1 MNLKYYV
8 LASKNNQMLKSYEEK
23 YYLLLLEKL
32 EFISLKTW
40 KINFDFKNIKYK
52 NFILF
57 PDIQA
62 LINYIFDDFKNNTTL
77 KYTQNS
83 VKKEFLETRTVWA
96 VSEFRSEKNSFF
108 TKNNLYLDKLL
119 TEFEKQ
125 DKDDYQS
132 NLDKIKNTN
141 IILSTFDLS
150 PYNQFEAHPD
160 HIKSWA
166 VMWYWE
172 QNKDFWLKVY
182 FDTFELLKKIDFW
195 FYEELNYII
204 KKIIPLW
211 TAYNMHNSASYKE
224 CVWSLYLWI
233 TLWVENPEIFNLEAI
248 IHESSH
254 NKLNLIMH
262 FDKILLNDKSEIY
275 YSSIRPD
282 ARPMIWV
289 FLWLHAFVPTMYV
302 LAKWYNLWL
311 IKSDIILDKMA
322 LYYLKT
328 KLLYKVLKKYA
339 ILTIVWSEI
348 LTEIEFCLK
357 LLDIEIR
364 KINLPQSSLENA
376 KNNQNKHFLEV
387 CKNYKYLK
395 Y

>member
-1 MNLKYYV
+1 M
-8 LASKNNQMLKSYEEK
+8 
-23 YYLLLLEKL
+23 
-32 EFISLKTW
+32 I
-40 KINFDFKNIKYK
+40 D
-52 NFILF
+52 
-57 PDIQA
+57 
-62 LINYIFDDFKNNTTL
+62 
-77 KYTQNS
+77 
-83 VKKEFLETRTVWA
+83 
-96 VSEFRSEKNSFF
+96 
-108 TKNNLYLDKLL
+108 
-119 TEFEKQ
+119 
-125 DKDDYQS
+125 
-132 NLDKIKNTN
+132 TN

-172 QNKDFWLKVY
+172 QNKDFWLNVY

-289 FLWLHAFVPTMYV
+289 FLWLHAFVPTMYI

-311 IKSDIILDKMA
+311 IKSDIILDKIA

-328 KLLYKVLKKYA
+328 KLLYNVLKKYA
-339 ILTIVWSEI
+339 ILTEI
-348 LTEIEFCLK
+348 WAEIFSEIEFNLK

-376 KNNQNKHFLEV
+376 KNNQNKHLYTLLWV
-387 CKNYKYLK
+387 KTRG
-395 Y
+395 